1 MQNFDQVKTAAI
13 FDALIERCP
22 NAERLLG
29 AIKNIEAYINSE
41 DERFIYAEE
50 LEEVAARYA
59 SDARDEMCPEF
70 CQASYEHE
78 RMEAEMV

>member
-29 AIKNIEAYINSE
+29 AIKNIEAYINTE
-41 DERFIYAEE
+41 DERFIYAKE
-50 LEEVAARYA
+50 LENAASEAAEAY
-59 SDARDEMCPEF
+59 RDEMCPEF